1 MCKKNSILIKIRLV
15 FFDLEKLANLAKIVV
30 DNSSKDML
38 KVTYLYKTNQT
49 HQNLYLVNGAGQI
62 NGRSISKFEGDGD

>member
-38 KVTYLYKTNQT
+38 KVVNLDKTN
-49 HQNLYLVNGAGQI
+49 
-62 NGRSISKFEGDGD
+62 

>member
-1 MCKKNSILIKIRLV
+1 
-15 FFDLEKLANLAKIVV
+15 
-30 DNSSKDML
+30 ML